1 MFLVF
6 QQPVRAF
13 IVTLATE
20 VVMKLS
26 RLFLLAFLAVLLLPL
41 TPRAQ
46 EMDQHKHEMGEKL
59 GRVNFSVSCNSEA
72 QQQFNRAVALL
83 HSFWYE
89 EAAKGF
95 VEVTKTD
102 PKCGMGYWGV
112 AMSFYHPVWAPP
124 VGAEL
129 RTGSAAVQQ
138 ANLVSARTPRERDYI
153 AAIETFYKDA
163 DRFDHRIRAL
173 AYEKAMEQLYLR
185 YPSDHEAAVF
195 YSLAL
200 LGTALPTD
208 KTYANQKKAGDI
220 LNQVLSAEPAH
231 PGVAHYLIH
240 SFDYPA
246 LAPMALDAARSY
258 AKIAPSSPHALHMP
272 SHIFT
277 RLGLWP
283 ESIESNIAS
292 AAAAKNYVAK
302 MHPGA
307 ASFNQLHAM
316 DYLTYAYLQTAQDG
330 KAKAIVDEIY
340 GITKVD
346 DATFAAAYAF
356 AAVPARYA
364 FERRQWS
371 EAAALKV
378 YPSDFPWNNFP
389 YAEAM
394 IYFARAIGSS
404 RSGDPAGA
412 SKDIERLAS
421 IQKSLADAKDIYWA
435 TQVEIERRAAS
446 AWLAHAE
453 GKQEEALRLMRSAAG
468 LEDSTEKH
476 PVTPG
481 PIVPA
486 RELLGDLL
494 LELREPQQALKEF
507 EASLRVS
514 RNRFNG
520 LYGAARAAE
529 LSGDREKARTFY
541 AKLKTLGERSDG
553 ARPALQAAKAF
564 LANK

>member
-1 MFLVF
+1 
-6 QQPVRAF
+6 
-13 IVTLATE
+13 
-20 VVMKLS
+20 MKLS
-26 RLFLLAFLAVLLLPL
+26 RFFCGASLFVLLCPL
-41 TPRAQ
+41 TSSAQ

-59 GRVNFSVSCNSEA
+59 GRVNFVVSCNGAA

-83 HSFWYE
+83 HSFWYD

-102 PKCGMGYWGV
+102 PKCGMGYWGI

-124 VGAEL
+124 VAWEL
-129 RTGSAAVQQ
+129 RNGSAAVQEAEVVGAQ
-138 ANLVSARTPRERDYI
+138 TPRERDYI
-153 AAIETFYKDA
+153 AAIAAFYTDA
-163 DRFDHRIRAL
+163 DKFNHRTRAL

-208 KTYANQKKAGDI
+208 KTYANQKKAGAI
-220 LNQVLSAEPAH
+220 LNQVLLSEPEH

-246 LAPMALDAARSY
+246 LAPLALNAARSY
-258 AKIAPSSPHALHMP
+258 ARIAPSAPHALHMP

-277 RLGLWP
+277 RLGLWQ

-316 DYLTYAYLQTAQDG
+316 DYLMYAYLQTAQDG
-330 KAKAIVDEIY
+330 KAKAIVDETY

-364 FERRQWS
+364 FERRQWV

-378 YPSDFPWNNFP
+378 YPSDFPWNNFR

-394 IYFARAIGSS
+394 IYFARAIGSA

-453 GKQEEALRLMRSAAG
+453 GKQQEALQLMRSAAD
-468 LEDSTEKH
+468 LEDSTEKN

-481 PIVPA
+481 AIVPA
-486 RELLGDLL
+486 RELLGELL
-494 LELREPQQALKEF
+494 LELREPRQALKEF
-507 EASLRVS
+507 EASLLVS
-514 RNRFNG
+514 PNRFNG

-529 LSGDREKARTFY
+529 LFGDRQKAATFY
-541 AKLKTLGERSDG
+541 AQLTTLGANSDG
-553 ARPALQAAKAF
+553 TRPELQAAKVF
-564 LANK
+564 LASK

>member
-1 MFLVF
+1 
-6 QQPVRAF
+6 
-13 IVTLATE
+13 
-20 VVMKLS
+20 MKLS
-26 RLFLLAFLAVLLLPL
+26 RLFLFASVAVLLLPL
-41 TPRAQ
+41 TLSAQ

-59 GRVNFSVSCNSEA
+59 GRVNLSVSCNSTA

-89 EAAKGF
+89 EAGKAF

-102 PKCGMGYWGV
+102 PKCGMGYWGI
-112 AMSFYHPVWAPP
+112 AMSIYHPVWAPP
-124 VGAEL
+124 VAAEL
-129 RTGSAAVQQ
+129 RNGSAAVQE
-138 ANLVSARTPRERDYI
+138 ADVVGARTPRERDYI
-153 AAIETFYKDA
+153 AAIAAFYQDA
-163 DRFDHRIRAL
+163 DKFDHRTRAL
-173 AYEKAMEQLYLR
+173 AYEKAMEQLHLR
-185 YPSDHEAAVF
+185 YPKDDEASVF
-195 YSLAL
+195 YALAL

-208 KTYANQKKAGDI
+208 KTYANQKKAGEI
-220 LNQVLSAEPAH
+220 LNKVLLSEPEH

-246 LAPMALDAARSY
+246 LAPMALTAARSY

-292 AAAAKNYVAK
+292 ATAAKNYTAK

-307 ASFNQLHAM
+307 ASFDQLHAL
-316 DYLTYAYLQTAQDG
+316 DYLAYAYLQTAQDG

-340 GITKVD
+340 SIKKVD
-346 DATFAAAYAF
+346 AATFAAAYAF

-394 IYFARAIGSS
+394 IYFTRAIGSA
-404 RSGDPAGA
+404 RSGDAAGA
-412 SKDIERLAS
+412 SKAIERLAS
-421 IQKSLADAKDIYWA
+421 IQKSLAEAKENYWA

-453 GKQEEALRLMRSAAG
+453 GKNEEALNLMRSAAD

-481 PIVPA
+481 AIVPA

-507 EASLRVS
+507 EASLLVS
-514 RNRFNG
+514 PNRFNG

-529 LSGDREKARTFY
+529 LSADRQKAATFY
-541 AKLKTLGERSDG
+541 AKLKTLGELSDG
-553 ARPALQAAKAF
+553 ARPALRAAKAF
-564 LANK
+564 LASK